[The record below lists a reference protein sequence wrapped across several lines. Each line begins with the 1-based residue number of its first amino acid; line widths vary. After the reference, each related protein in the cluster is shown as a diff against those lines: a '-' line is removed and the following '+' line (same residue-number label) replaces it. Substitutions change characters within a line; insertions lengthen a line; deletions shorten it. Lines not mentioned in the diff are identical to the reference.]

1 MPMNKQSSAKGNP
14 LVKNKKDLLHLLE
27 EVQTVAQTLC
37 NEKASLGDQVKKIE
51 PELSKLRAQE
61 TQLTQALQAKT
72 ELTQKV
78 KTLQASHADLTKE
91 LKATK
96 AQLAQALKAKTEFTQ
111 EIQTLQVS
119 HADLTKELQATKAQ
133 LAQALQ
139 PPQSKAEPTK
149 IEADL
154 SKLRAEKTQEIWNLQ
169 DINAHLTE
177 ELQATKAQLTQAKQA
192 PTTPTEPTQEMQ
204 TLQDSYAQLTKEL
217 QETKAQLT
225 QAKQAPQSKAEPT
238 QEAQTLQASHAQ
250 LTKELQETKAQLT
263 GQLQET
269 QHKLD
274 AFHPEFQS
282 LQDELQNVEL
292 QSQFLDMELLKKNE
306 EIKDLES
313 RLSAYTSLPSSS
325 LPVDESIVSSSPT
338 PLT

>member
-1 MPMNKQSSAKGNP
+1 MNKQSTAKGNP
-14 LVKNKKDLLHLLE
+14 LVKNKKDILHLLE

-204 TLQDSYAQLTKEL
+204 TLQ
-217 QETKAQLT
+217 
-225 QAKQAPQSKAEPT
+225 
-238 QEAQTLQASHAQ
+238 ASHAQ

>member
-1 MPMNKQSSAKGNP
+1 MNKQSTAKGNP
-14 LVKNKKDLLHLLE
+14 LVKNKKDILHLLE
-27 EVQTVAQTLC
+27 EVQTVAQALC
-37 NEKASLGDQVKKIE
+37 SEKASLGDQVKKIE

-192 PTTPTEPTQEMQ
+192 P
-204 TLQDSYAQLTKEL
+204 
-217 QETKAQLT
+217 
-225 QAKQAPQSKAEPT
+225 QSKAEPT

>member
-1 MPMNKQSSAKGNP
+1 MNKQSAAKDHP
-14 LVKNKKDLLHLLE
+14 LVKNKKDILHLLE

>member
-1 MPMNKQSSAKGNP
+1 MNKQSAAKDHP
-14 LVKNKKDLLHLLE
+14 LVKNKKDILHLLE

-192 PTTPTEPTQEMQ
+192 P
-204 TLQDSYAQLTKEL
+204 
-217 QETKAQLT
+217 
-225 QAKQAPQSKAEPT
+225 QSKAEPT